1 MSHQNMN
8 NPNTVKDLNVDP
20 KTGILGSHPVATGVG
35 AVAAGAAA
43 GAAGG
48 LVAGPVGAVAG
59 AAVGAVV
66 GGVAGNATAEAIN
79 PTIETKFWHDNH
91 ASKAYAAGA
100 VGYNEFAPAYQYGWE
115 SYTRRGGN
123 GTSFDSV
130 ESDLGRGW
138 DKAKGASSLGWD
150 KAKSATREAW
160 DRVQLAAKDLTHST
174 TH

>member
-1 MSHQNMN
+1 MSQQNMN
-8 NPNTVKDLNVDP
+8 NPNTAKDLNVDP
-20 KTGILGSHPVATGVG
+20 KSGILGSHPVATGVG

-48 LVAGPVGAVAG
+48 VVAGPVGAVAG

-66 GGVAGNATAEAIN
+66 GAVAGKATAEAIN
-79 PTIETKFWHDNH
+79 PTIETKFWRDTH
-91 ASKAYAAGA
+91 ASKPYATSAL
-100 VGYNEFAPAYQYGWE
+100 GYDEYATAYQYGWE
-115 SYTRRGGN
+115 SYGRSGGN
-123 GTSFDSV
+123 GKTFDSV

-160 DRVQLAAKDLTHST
+160 ARVELAAKDLTHSAK
-174 TH
+174 H